1 MIRPY
6 FTTTGNPV
14 NYSVAARYDYD
25 LTAPPPAVTPVIP
38 SSGAL
43 WDSALWDSA
52 LWSTGTTN
60 LVPFAQL
67 NGSFGEGHVV
77 AVALTGF
84 AIEPTTLVQVDVLYE
99 EGSYW

>member
-1 MIRPY
+1 MPGMFGGGGMSTSDI
-6 FTTTGNPV
+6 
-14 NYSVAARYDYD
+14 
-25 LTAPPPAVTPVIP
+25 
-38 SSGAL
+38 SGLA
-43 WDSALWDSA
+43 
-52 LWSTGTTN
+52 N
-60 LVPFAQL
+60 QEAQL